1 MCPRLIHWEDG
12 KTYEVDRVLD
22 VRPAPAAR
30 AGGQGDRYTI
40 RMNNQET
47 HIFFE
52 HNSDY
57 GSAIPGRWFVER
69 REA

>member
-1 MCPRLIHWEDG
+1 
-12 KTYEVDRVLD
+12 
-22 VRPAPAAR
+22 
-30 AGGQGDRYTI
+30 
-40 RMNNQET
+40 MNNRET